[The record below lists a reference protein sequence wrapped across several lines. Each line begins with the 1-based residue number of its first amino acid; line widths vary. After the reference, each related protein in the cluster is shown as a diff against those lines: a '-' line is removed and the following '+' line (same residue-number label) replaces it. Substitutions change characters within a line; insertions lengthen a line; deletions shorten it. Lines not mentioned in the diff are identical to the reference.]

1 MPAPG
6 DRVDPGHTAGGAPPL
21 VPVLRAFRVLAIS
34 MAFAYAELGS
44 VHLGAGG
51 AYTIV
56 REVLGDAFGFV
67 ALLLFLVLGVL
78 STAAILVASATYLH
92 QLIGALPVRWTAVA
106 MMALVTAL
114 SLERLGSASWVATIM
129 LIVELVVIGAF
140 IVACLLSTRHGL
152 GYVIHPVMP
161 TTKGSGLTAVGFTG
175 LLPVVA
181 LALFAYNGYDWPL
194 YFGEETHDPRRTL
207 PRSGQHQSPPGAEGG
222 PLPCWASAAAYSAT

>member
-1 MPAPG
+1 VPAPG

-21 VPVLRAFRVLAIS
+21 VPVLRAFRVLAIALAAISPTTSVFLVYGGGLAQAGTGVGWAFVLAGVVAIS

-92 QLIGALPVRWTAVA
+92 RLIGALPVRWTAVA
-106 MMALVTAL
+106 MMALVTRCR
-114 SLERLGSASWVATIM
+114 SSASGRPAGW
-129 LIVELVVIGAF
+129 
-140 IVACLLSTRHGL
+140 
-152 GYVIHPVMP
+152 
-161 TTKGSGLTAVGFTG
+161 
-175 LLPVVA
+175 
-181 LALFAYNGYDWPL
+181 
-194 YFGEETHDPRRTL
+194 RR
-207 PRSGQHQSPPGAEGG
+207 S
-222 PLPCWASAAAYSAT
+222 C